1 MSNSDLPRTCSGG
14 GPVILVPAEVAAV
27 WRGTEPPLRAAVP
40 PGWTWGKS
48 GGPVCDY
55 DRATDPPQRQATEYG
70 GLAWLDVADGH
81 ALVFDAELE
90 TFWIANAEGGVVAR
104 GGEAEGVQARVPAD
118 GWTPY
123 GSITLRDGRVFLFDS
138 AYAGAADP
146 DAIEAG
152 DGVAVGTPGPGTY
165 DVAYATVGT
174 EDFIR
179 FVRRA

>member
-1 MSNSDLPRTCSGG
+1 MSDADLPRTCSGG
-14 GPVILVPAEVAAV
+14 GPIILLPAEVAAA
-27 WRGTEPPLRAAVP
+27 WRGTSPPVGATVP

-55 DRATDPPQRQATEYG
+55 DRACDPPERQGTEYG
-70 GLAWLDVADGH
+70 GLAWLDVADGR
-81 ALVFDAELE
+81 ALVLDGELE
-90 TFWIANAEGGVVAR
+90 TYWIANGEGGVVAR
-104 GGEAEGVQARVPAD
+104 GGDAADVRGRVPAS
-118 GWTPY
+118 GWTPF

-146 DAIEAG
+146 REVEAD

-165 DVAYATVGT
+165 DVAYASVAS